1 MTMYLYYRNVYF
13 VFIKRVN
20 FAFVVLQELMYKV
33 KRVSA
38 FFEKVSQSH
47 LPRY

>member
-1 MTMYLYYRNVYF
+1 MRY
-13 VFIKRVN
+13 VN
-20 FAFVVLQELMYKV
+20 FIFVNFQELMYKV
-33 KRVSA
+33 RRVNA